1 MVRLCL
7 ETMEKSGERPAL
19 QSSPKKVGA
28 QSERLGLVPHA
39 HRTQG
44 VLNVNRMKI

>member
-7 ETMEKSGERPAL
+7 EIMEKSGERPAPP
-19 QSSPKKVGA
+19 SSPKKVGA

-39 HRTQG
+39 NGTQG